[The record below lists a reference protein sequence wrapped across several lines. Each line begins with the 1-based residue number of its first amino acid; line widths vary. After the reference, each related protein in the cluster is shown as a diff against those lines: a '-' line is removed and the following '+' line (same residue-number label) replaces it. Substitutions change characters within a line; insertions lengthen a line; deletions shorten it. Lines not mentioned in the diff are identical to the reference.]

1 MPALPHHLTR
11 SDSHYRPFVH
21 GHRGCRGLLP
31 ENTIPGFLH
40 ALKLGVDVI
49 EMDVVISADGQ
60 VVVSHEPWLNPQ
72 ICLDPDGLPIPVT
85 NGPLFNLY
93 QLPYA
98 TIARCDCG
106 RLRHPGFAEQVSQP
120 APKPLLRDVL
130 SRVEISCHELRRLPV
145 GYSIEIKS
153 SLEGDGIFHPQ
164 PAAFLNLV
172 VAELAAAQVLART
185 TILSFDARILQL
197 THQQYPDLATSLLLE
212 EDLDWLQQLQALGFE
227 PTTLGPDFRAVTP
240 TSVQALRTSFPSI
253 QLVPWTVNAVADMSR
268 IMLLKPEG
276 ITTDYPNRLLDLL

>member
-1 MPALPHHLTR
+1 MACQSQLPMVHYSTYTNSRMPPLPVATVAGCDTLALPSR
-11 SDSHYRPFVH
+11 
-21 GHRGCRGLLP
+21 
-31 ENTIPGFLH
+31 
-40 ALKLGVDVI
+40 
-49 EMDVVISADGQ
+49 
-60 VVVSHEPWLNPQ
+60 
-72 ICLDPDGLPIPVT
+72 
-85 NGPLFNLY
+85 
-93 QLPYA
+93 YA
-98 TIARCDCG
+98 SPPPSLC
-106 RLRHPGFAEQVSQP
+106 FATCYP
-120 APKPLLRDVL
+120 
-130 SRVEISCHELRRLPV
+130 SRVEASCHELRRLPV

-164 PAAFLNLV
+164 PAVFLNLV

-227 PTTLGPDFRAVTP
+227 PTTLGPDFRADTP